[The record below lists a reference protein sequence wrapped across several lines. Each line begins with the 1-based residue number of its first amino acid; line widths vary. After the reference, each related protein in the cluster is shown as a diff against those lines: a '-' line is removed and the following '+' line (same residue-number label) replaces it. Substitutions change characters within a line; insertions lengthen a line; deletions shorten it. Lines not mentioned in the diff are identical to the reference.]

1 MPKYK
6 NLFSKGYLPNWS
18 EEFFVTKKAKNT
30 LLWIHVINDL
40 NKEKIIGTFCLYELQ
55 KKNQK
60 EFIIEKVTK
69 RKGDKLYVN
78 CQLIL
83 TVELIKKDIV

>member
-1 MPKYK
+1 MKTNCK
-6 NLFSKGYLPNWS
+6 
-18 EEFFVTKKAKNT
+18 
-30 LLWIHVINDL
+30 
-40 NKEKIIGTFCLYELQ
+40 

-69 RKGDKLYVN
+69 RKSDKLYVK

-83 TVELIKKDIV
+83 TAELIKKT